1 MNKSTAASFAAFCLF
16 AIAVTVVYLPA
27 TKGSLTTSGFVNT
40 QQSNTINFDSIEEL
54 NNYFL
59 SINYQWPIKDLS
71 SLPGALVRSMPDDI
85 GTIKDSKARKKL
97 FIRIML
103 PIIRAEQQRIRNER
117 KLLQLALQ
125 SNNVKNA
132 TKYKIKNT
140 TTEEQLNTLFKE
152 YKINTKLNYED
163 KSNQLLKRFDELPL
177 TLILAQAAIESG
189 WGTSRFTRVGN
200 SLFGEWTY
208 QEGDGIVPEDRD
220 DGKSHKIKAF
230 PSLRDSIASYI
241 KNINRNS
248 AYKELR
254 QYRYEMRLQ
263 QQTLDSRTLAK
274 GLHRY
279 SQKGEGYV
287 VSLLQILNSS
297 EFKQIESLVTEDS

>member
-1 MNKSTAASFAAFCLF
+1 MNKTTATSFAAFCLF

-27 TKGSLTTSGFVNT
+27 TKVSLSTSRFVNT
-40 QQSNTINFDSIEEL
+40 QQTNILNFDSIEEL

-59 SINYQWPIKDLS
+59 SVNYQWPIKDLS
-71 SLPGALVRSMPDDI
+71 LIPGTLVRSMPDDI
-85 GTIKDSKARKKL
+85 GTIKDSKARKRL

-117 KLLQLALQ
+117 RLLQLALQ
-125 SNNVKNA
+125 SSNIKNA
-132 TKYKIKNT
+132 TKYTTKNT

-152 YKINTKLNYED
+152 YKINAKLNFEE

-177 TLILAQAAIESG
+177 TLVLAQAAIESG

-208 QEGDGIVPEDRD
+208 QEGAGIVPEDRD